1 MTAAKR
7 ILTGIKPTGRPHL
20 GNYLGAIKPA
30 LESAQSGESLFF
42 VANLHALTTMRDA
55 AELRQLTYDV
65 AATWLALGLD
75 PSKVVFFRQSDVKE
89 LPLLSWI
96 LCCHTA
102 QGLLERAHAYK
113 AAKDRGDVVNAGLY
127 TYPVLMSADILA
139 FDSTHVPVGEDQKQ
153 HVEYARDIAQAL
165 NHAHGPVLILPE
177 PVILESVAT
186 IPGTDG
192 RKMSKSY
199 GNTVPIFA
207 PPPALKKIV
216 FAIKT
221 DSTPVEAPKD
231 PDQSSIFQIY
241 KNLASP
247 QQTAELADKYRA
259 GNFGWGDAKRALL
272 DLLVEHFE
280 PRRARYEALMSNPDE
295 LEAIFASGAQRAS
308 AMAAKT
314 MERVSKAIGI

>member
-1 MTAAKR
+1 VTAGKR

-30 LESAQSGESLFF
+30 LDSVQDGASIFF
-42 VANLHALTTMRDA
+42 VANLHALTTIKEQA
-55 AELRQLTYDV
+55 QLRQLTYDV

-75 PSKVVFFRQSDVKE
+75 PAKAVFFRQSDVKE

-96 LCCHTA
+96 LCCYTA

-113 AAKDRGDVVNAGLY
+113 AAKDRGDVINAGLY
-127 TYPVLMSADILA
+127 TYPVLMAADILA

-153 HVEYARDIAQAL
+153 HVEYARDIAQAF
-165 NHAHGPVLILPE
+165 NHHHGAVLTLPE
-177 PVILESVAT
+177 PVILKEVAI

-207 PPPALKKIV
+207 PPAELKKAV
-216 FAIKT
+216 FSIKT
-221 DSTPVEAPKD
+221 DSTPMEAPKD

-241 KNLASP
+241 RTLATP
-247 QQTAELADKYRA
+247 EQTAVLADKYRA
-259 GNFGWGDAKRALL
+259 GHFGWGDAKRALL
-272 DLLVEHFE
+272 DLLVEQFE
-280 PRRARYEALMSNPDE
+280 PRRARYDFLMSHPEE
-295 LEAIFASGAQRAS
+295 LEAIFAAGAQRAS
-308 AMAAKT
+308 ALAAPT
-314 MERVSKAIGI
+314 LQRVSSAIGL